1 MRSKKAMALAFGFF
15 CLVIFADKT
24 FAANVSETAAWQIA
38 QNLMTSH
45 VAIHGEWNGNSSPYP
60 ISVDL
65 VSYSGE
71 PVAYLVTAS
80 PSGSVLVAYYD
91 DFSPVLFYST
101 SSALNSSRVDD
112 PNALE
117 SWLIPETFNSIQKL
131 SSLNRAITE
140 E

>member
-1 MRSKKAMALAFGFF
+1 MRGKKAIALAFGFF

-24 FAANVSETAAWQIA
+24 FAGNVSETAAWQVA
-38 QNLMTSH
+38 QNLMSSH
-45 VAIHGEWNGNSSPYP
+45 VAIHGEWNGSASPYP
-60 ISVDL
+60 ISVEL

-71 PVAYLVTAS
+71 PVAYLVGAS

-91 DFSPVLFYST
+91 DFSPVLFYSPGST
-101 SSALNSSRVDD
+101 LNTSRVDD

-131 SSLNRAITE
+131 GCL
-140 E
+140 